1 MVEKFGAEKIV
12 VGIDAKNGLVATKGW
27 VETSQITA
35 IDLAQELQEFGVRW
49 IIHTDVATDGAMKG
63 PNLDTQKK
71 MAQAVP
77 NCQVIAS
84 GGVTIE
90 NDVIN
95 LRELSKKF
103 TNLEGV
109 IIGKAL
115 YEDSVSLS
123 KLLKSDELSLLF
135 FHKIKEFKIHISTS
149 RATKS

>member
-1 MVEKFGAEKIV
+1 MNEPEWVGSMVEKFGAEKIV
-12 VGIDAKNGLVATKGW
+12 VGIDAQDGLVATKGW

-35 IDLAQELQEFGVRW
+35 IDLAQKLQEFGVRW

-63 PNLDTQKK
+63 PNLNAQKI

-90 NDVIN
+90 NDVTN

-103 TNLEGV
+103 TNLEGI

-123 KLLKSDELSLLF
+123 KLLKSDES
-135 FHKIKEFKIHISTS
+135 S
-149 RATKS
+149 